1 MARGRKAGP
10 TRMDLRRQSEAAEAN
25 EEEEIVEEE
34 VDDDEAEE
42 SEEEEVDDEE
52 VVKPVKKVKK
62 VAVRKPRAVKEV
74 RTRAIWVVLD
84 NAGKRVKE
92 FPYPQ
97 KAEAEALVEEKTE
110 EKKSTFY
117 IQLVKEALVEPKE
130 K

>member
-10 TRMDLRRQSEAAEAN
+10 TRMDLRRQGEAAEAN

-34 VDDDEAEE
+34 VDDEEAEE
-42 SEEEEVDDEE
+42 SEDEEAEDE

-110 EKKSTFY
+110 EKKTTFY

>member
-10 TRMDLRRQSEAAEAN
+10 TRMDLRRQSEAAEAQ
-25 EEEEIVEEE
+25 EEE
-34 VDDDEAEE
+34 VI
-42 SEEEEVDDEE
+42 EEEVDDEE
-52 VVKPVKKVKK
+52 VEEGDEEEVEEEAAVPVKKVKK

-74 RTRAIWVVLD
+74 RTKAIWVVLD

-97 KAEAEALVEEKTE
+97 KAEADALAEEKTE

-117 IQLVKEALVEPKE
+117 VQLIKEPLGEE